1 MAPKKQKES
10 QRVNISS
17 SLESEEIS
25 LETTVPTEDISSSDE
40 KSSTHKVTKQVLE
53 RKELLHNLQLL
64 KIELSQKN
72 LIIDNLKVEH
82 LTKMEELE
90 EQLNDAL
97 HQKQILALQ
106 LDSQIKV
113 QQDENR
119 KQQALMKQ
127 EMDAILVRQKQL
139 ENTNRQLCE
148 RAGDIRRNLRD
159 VELSEEKYL
168 ELRDL
173 PEDKLSIPEYVAV
186 RFYEVVTPLRALV
199 TELQVKKNDL
209 TDDLDS
215 HRKQIKS
222 LLESYE
228 DERRAR
234 SELEIRCQRLT
245 LELADTKQLIQE
257 GDYKRQNYD
266 KVKRERDGYEVEV
279 RELRRKQEMT
289 DLTQTALTKERN
301 DLSKEVATLQQSVT
315 LLQKDKEYLSRQNM
329 ELNVRCAHEE
339 DRLERLQVQL
349 EDCKKAREEAY
360 DKYVAS
366 RDHYKT
372 EYENKL
378 RDELEHIRVKT
389 SQEIESLQRTSKELY
404 ERENRN
410 LREARDNAV
419 LEKERAAGAEREAQT
434 RYDQLLEQLGV
445 EHSPGHNRFRQLQV
459 TSDSRASDLH
469 NQMKLKA
476 FEAERTQM
484 VQEETART
492 LTLCQIECEK
502 QQKKLEAGDLT
513 SPHTAQQ
520 LRSFTDDVLT
530 KEFYTLQSSSEKRVS
545 ELQSQNAEQQVRL
558 ETYEK
563 LEKELDDVTM
573 QAAEMENE
581 EEAERVLFS
590 YGYGANVPTTAKRRL
605 KQSVHLARRVLQ
617 LEKQNTLLRRDLE
630 RSTTHAGQISQEL
643 FRRDPEAFPG
653 QPRDVV
659 SPACPGSSPGP
670 LPSGACLE
678 HLPSEMSRRH
688 PKQMP
693 EPPQLSPFDVDEQR
707 LYSELLPGDRA
718 PYPISK
724 GAPRHPTEEAHFG
737 RLYPESYPFNH
748 DPELM
753 TIDWYIDRITAA
765 TALIHLSISR
775 SILPSLVSKTPR
787 RVGGIEE
794 ILEVFLPLSDNIPS
808 RGQQLSTSTVNSVG
822 RELLTPS
829 EAPNGLPEHNVPL
842 RLNVPNLPRDLVKT
856 LPELQASNQLLQQA
870 QQPYSY
876 LIETV
881 RQRDTQIQSLKE
893 RLSQLEQEVS
903 SLKKERAS
911 LLQVKNNMAAD
922 LERLLGHRE
931 ELSAMKQVLVSMRSR
946 HTTEPEVELHS
957 RAAEPRPNRTADREQ
972 NQSRPKPTVF
982 TNKDVPEWHRKLKS
996 KSK

>member
-53 RKELLHNLQLL
+53 RKELLHNIQLL

-97 HQKQILALQ
+97 HQKQILALR
-106 LDSQIKV
+106 LDSQLKV
-113 QQDENR
+113 HQDENR

-127 EMDAILVRQKQL
+127 EMDTILVRQKQL
-139 ENTNRQLCE
+139 EDTNRQLCE
-148 RAGDIRRNLRD
+148 RAGDIRRSLRD

-199 TELQVKKNDL
+199 TELQVKKNNL
-209 TDDLDS
+209 MDDLDS

-222 LLESYE
+222 LMESYE

-266 KVKRERDGYEVEV
+266 KVKRERDSYETEV
-279 RELRRKQEMT
+279 RELRKKQEMM

-315 LLQKDKEYLSRQNM
+315 LLQKDKDYLNRQNM

-339 DRLERLQVQL
+339 DRLERLQAQL

-410 LREARDNAV
+410 LREARDNAI
-419 LEKERAAGAEREAQT
+419 LEKERATGAERDAQAK
-434 RYDQLLEQLGV
+434 YDQLLE
-445 EHSPGHNRFRQLQV
+445 HFRQLQLN
-459 TSDSRASDLH
+459 SDSRASELQ

-476 FEAERTQM
+476 FEAERAQI
-484 VQEETART
+484 VQEETARN
-492 LTLCQIECEK
+492 LSLCQIECEK
-502 QQKKLEAGDLT
+502 QQKKLE
-513 SPHTAQQ
+513 
-520 LRSFTDDVLT
+520 VLT
-530 KEFYTLQSSSEKRVS
+530 KEFYALQSSSEKRIT

-563 LEKELDDVTM
+563 LEKELDDITM

-581 EEAERVLFS
+581 DEAERVLFS

-617 LEKQNTLLRRDLE
+617 LEKQNTLLRKDLE
-630 RSTTHAGQISQEL
+630 RSTAHTGQISE
-643 FRRDPEAFPG
+643 
-653 QPRDVV
+653 
-659 SPACPGSSPGP
+659 
-670 LPSGACLE
+670 
-678 HLPSEMSRRH
+678 
-688 PKQMP
+688 
-693 EPPQLSPFDVDEQR
+693 
-707 LYSELLPGDRA
+707 
-718 PYPISK
+718 
-724 GAPRHPTEEAHFG
+724 
-737 RLYPESYPFNH
+737 
-748 DPELM
+748 
-753 TIDWYIDRITAA
+753 
-765 TALIHLSISR
+765 
-775 SILPSLVSKTPR
+775 
-787 RVGGIEE
+787 
-794 ILEVFLPLSDNIPS
+794 
-808 RGQQLSTSTVNSVG
+808 
-822 RELLTPS
+822 
-829 EAPNGLPEHNVPL
+829 
-842 RLNVPNLPRDLVKT
+842 
-856 LPELQASNQLLQQA
+856 ELQAANQLLQQA

-893 RLSQLEQEVS
+893 RLSQLEEEVS
-903 SLKKERAS
+903 ALKKERAS

-922 LERLLGHRE
+922 LERLLSHRE

-946 HTTEPEVELHS
+946 QNREPEPELSSS
-957 RAAEPRPNRTADREQ
+957 RAVERRPRELSRTADGEQ
-972 NQSRPKPTVF
+972 NQLRPKPTVF
-982 TNKDVPEWHRKLKS
+982 TNKEVPEWHRKLKA